1 MKSESK
7 IASFFNALFV
17 EFRELGIIGKIER
30 VVQKMNPSEKILFSV
45 VAFVCMISGLTLLI
59 RVSNSFL
66 VEVPAYGGSFTE
78 GVVGTPRFI
87 NPILAI
93 SDSDKDIVSL
103 VYAGLLRTGEQGRV
117 VPDLAK
123 SYTVSE
129 DGREYD
135 IFINSSARF
144 HDGQLVTADDVI
156 FTIQKILDPVIKS
169 PRYSS
174 WIGVTTE
181 KVDTNHVKFI
191 LEKRYAPFLE
201 ALTVG
206 ILPKHIWE
214 KASSE
219 EFPFSNFNITPIGAG
234 PYKIKKVDRNG
245 GGVLTSLSLT
255 SFHDYVL
262 GRPKIDEISFKFF
275 QNEVELGRAYKDGSI
290 ESASGISSQLKTSVN
305 NDLKT
310 KNILLPRVFGV
321 FFNQNLAP
329 VFLNQEVRQALDL
342 ATPKKRIIDEVLFG
356 FGKPLSGP
364 TPLDQEVDNGYDI
377 EKARNILTENG
388 WVMNENGVMEK
399 KAKTGTTLLSFA
411 LTTSDAPELKSTAN
425 ILKEAWQQIGAQVD
439 IKVFES
445 ADLSQNI
452 IKNRKYDALL
462 FGEIVSDTS
471 DLYPF
476 WHSSARNDP
485 GLNIS
490 LYANISV
497 DKALEKLREISD
509 PKERSD
515 QREIVISEIKKD
527 RPAIF
532 LFSPELIYLKP
543 KKVKNVLLK
552 PVSTQSERFL
562 TIKDWFIE
570 TDKVWE
576 IFVKNNIE

>member
-1 MKSESK
+1 MKPESK

-103 VYAGLLRTGEQGRV
+103 VYAGLLRTNEQGLI
-117 VPDLAK
+117 VPDLAE

-135 IFINSSARF
+135 IFINSNAHF
-144 HDGQLVTADDVI
+144 HDGKPVTADDVV
-156 FTIQKILDPVIKS
+156 FTIQKILDPIIKS
-169 PRYSS
+169 PRHSN

-181 KVDTNHVKFI
+181 KIDTNQIKII
-191 LEKRYAPFLE
+191 LEKPYAPFLE

-214 KASSE
+214 KVSAE

-234 PYKIKKVDRNG
+234 PYKIKNIDRNS

-255 SFHDYVL
+255 SFHGYVL
-262 GRPKIDEISFKFF
+262 GRPKIDGISFRFF
-275 QNEVELGRAYKDGSI
+275 QNETELSQAYKNGSI
-290 ESASGISSQLKTSVN
+290 ESASGISSQLTTSIDN
-305 NDLKT
+305 NFL
-310 KNILLPRVFGV
+310 IEQVLLPRVFGV
-321 FFNQNLAP
+321 FFNQNIAP
-329 VFLNQEVRQALDL
+329 VFLNPEVRQALDL
-342 ATPKKRIIDEVLFG
+342 ATPKKRIVDEVLLG
-356 FGKPLSGP
+356 FGKTLNGP
-364 TPLDQEVDNGYDI
+364 TPLNQEVNSGYDI
-377 EKARNILTENG
+377 ERAKSLLTENG
-388 WVMNENGVMEK
+388 WVMNENGVLEK
-399 KAKTGTTLLSFA
+399 KTKTGTTLLSFA

-425 ILKEAWQQIGAQVD
+425 ILKEAWQQLGAQVD
-439 IKVFES
+439 IKIFES
-445 ADLSQNI
+445 ADLSQTI

-490 LYANISV
+490 LYANITT
-497 DKALEKLREISD
+497 DKALEKLREISN
-509 PKERSD
+509 PQEKSE

-527 RPAIF
+527 NPAIF
-532 LFSPELIYLKP
+532 LFSPKLIYLKP

-552 PVSTQSERFL
+552 PVSTQNERFL